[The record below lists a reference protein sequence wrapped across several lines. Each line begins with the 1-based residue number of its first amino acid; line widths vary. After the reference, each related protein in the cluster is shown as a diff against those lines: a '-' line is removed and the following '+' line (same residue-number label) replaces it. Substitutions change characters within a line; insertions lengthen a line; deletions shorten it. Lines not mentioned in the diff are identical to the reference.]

1 MGQAR
6 SKENKALARKTH
18 FTHKE
23 IRHLRHNLEASTPKR
38 SDSSSITED
47 VFRETVK
54 KYVPSISPHDDIFLK
69 RLYAAFDVDNK
80 KTIDFEEFVD
90 GLSVFMKGT
99 PEEKLALSFK
109 LYDVNHDG
117 YLTKTELERVMLQLS
132 HTFSEEDQTKEIKDM
147 IARMFDDVDVDN
159 DGKLSFDEY
168 KLSAMKEPLIVDFLE
183 QFLAEHNLSN
193 YPRVPSR
200 PGSVRSF
207 RSGRSL
213 TPMNGHH
220 SPKPPGSP
228 SSLTAAAANHHN
240 RLSIRLS
247 QAELLEYSHQHRLH
261 SGPTTPT
268 SSSHSLKSQA
278 MGLPPSPVRSASP
291 VDHDELE
298 KNRRELIAS
307 ANSIN
312 NNHITVPA
320 SPATATATI
329 TSTQERPSQ
338 QQKS

>member
-1 MGQAR
+1 MGQAK
-6 SKENKALARKTH
+6 SKENRALARKTH
-18 FTHKE
+18 FSPKE
-23 IRHLRHNLEASTPKR
+23 IRHLRHNLETSTSKR

-54 KYVPSISPHDDIFLK
+54 KYVPGVSPSDDIFLK
-69 RLYAAFDVDNK
+69 RLYAAFDVDNN

-90 GLSVFMKGT
+90 GLSIFMKGT

-117 YLTKTELERVMLQLS
+117 YLTRPELERVMLQLS
-132 HTFSEEDQTKEIKDM
+132 RTFSEEDQAGEIKAM
-147 IARMFDDVDVDN
+147 IARMFDDLDVDN
-159 DGKLSFDEY
+159 DGRLSFEEY

-213 TPMNGHH
+213 TPMNGY

-228 SSLTAAAANHHN
+228 SSLTAAAAAASTHK
-240 RLSIRLS
+240 LSVRLS
-247 QAELLEYSHQHRLH
+247 QAELLEYSHQQQQKL
-261 SGPTTPT
+261 SSVPTTPT

-291 VDHDELE
+291 VEHDDD
-298 KNRRELIAS
+298 KNRLS
-307 ANSIN
+307 Q
-312 NNHITVPA
+312 
-320 SPATATATI
+320 ATALNND
-329 TSTQERPSQ
+329 TSTHDNTNVTSTASTNNVSASNSP
-338 QQKS
+338 

>member
-6 SKENKALARKTH
+6 SKENRALARKTH
-18 FTHKE
+18 FTPKE

-54 KYVPSISPHDDIFLK
+54 KYVPSISPSDDIFLK
-69 RLYAAFDVDNK
+69 RLYAAFDVDNNK
-80 KTIDFEEFVD
+80 SIDFEEFVD

-117 YLTKTELERVMLQLS
+117 YLTKSELERVMLQLS

-147 IARMFDDVDVDN
+147 IGRMFEDVDVDN

-183 QFLAEHNLSN
+183 QFLEEHNLSN
-193 YPRVPSR
+193 NPRVPSR
-200 PGSVRSF
+200 PGSIRSF
-207 RSGRSL
+207 RSGRSM
-213 TPMNGHH
+213 TPINGH

-228 SSLTAAAANHHN
+228 SSLTAAAAAASSH

-247 QAELLEYSHQHRLH
+247 QAELLEYSHHQQHRLN

-298 KNRRELIAS
+298 KNRRELVAS
-307 ANSIN
+307 ANSITGA
-312 NNHITVPA
+312 H
-320 SPATATATI
+320 
-329 TSTQERPSQ
+329 ERT
-338 QQKS
+338 

>member
-6 SKENKALARKTH
+6 SKENRALARKTH
-18 FTHKE
+18 FSHQE

-54 KYVPSISPHDDIFLK
+54 KYVPSMSPNDDIFLK
-69 RLYAAFDVDNK
+69 RLYAAFDVDNNK
-80 KTIDFEEFVD
+80 SIDFEEFVD

-99 PEEKLALSFK
+99 AEEKLALSFK

-132 HTFSEEDQTKEIKDM
+132 HTFSEEDQTGEIKDM
-147 IARMFDDVDVDN
+147 IARMFEDVDVDN

-168 KLSAMKEPLIVDFLE
+168 KLSAMKEPLIVDFIE

-193 YPRVPSR
+193 HPRVPSR

-207 RSGRSL
+207 RSGRSM
-213 TPMNGHH
+213 TAINGRH

-228 SSLTAAAANHHN
+228 SSLTATAAAANSHH

-247 QAELLEYSHQHRLH
+247 QAELLEYSHQQQHRLN

-298 KNRRELIAS
+298 KNRRELLAS
-307 ANSIN
+307 ANTVNNITATN
-312 NNHITVPA
+312 NNNSNEQHT
-320 SPATATATI
+320 
-329 TSTQERPSQ
+329 
-338 QQKS
+338 